1 MIEKVGNLGRNLSQ
15 HKTVYGRSGISP
27 TLAACDYKDPTKIL
41 EDSQ

>member
-1 MIEKVGNLGRNLSQ
+1 MIEKVGNLGHKPSQ
-15 HKTVYGRSGISP
+15 HKTVYGKSGISP